1 MHGLYLTTSEP
12 GSELTLQ
19 LVVYTINS
27 MRKLKVSECCVEISS
42 RCIASRVRQLNRV
55 MTALYDD
62 ALRSAGLTGNQLNVL
77 VFVSR
82 HGSPTAGALARHM
95 QMDASTVSRTIERM
109 RKDGLLLIQEGKDA
123 RTRELRLSEKGE
135 TMILKAIPAWRK
147 AQKQAQKLLG
157 TFRAGAIASAVRNLR
172 SRTADV

>member
-1 MHGLYLTTSEP
+1 MKRP
-12 GSELTLQ
+12 
-19 LVVYTINS
+19 
-27 MRKLKVSECCVEISS
+27 KVNECCGEISS

-62 ALRSAGLTGNQLNVL
+62 ALRAVGLTMNQLNVL
-77 VFVSR
+77 VFIFS
-82 HGSPTAGALARHM
+82 HGSPTARALVRYL

-109 RKDGLLLIQEGKDA
+109 RKDGLLVVREGQKDA

-135 TMILKAIPAWRK
+135 EMIVKAMPFWRK
-147 AQKQAQKLLG
+147 AQKRAQKLLG

-172 SRTADV
+172 TRTVNV

>member
-1 MHGLYLTTSEP
+1 MHGHYLTTAAHKP
-12 GSELTLQ
+12 ELTNK
-19 LVVYTINS
+19 LVVYTINA
-27 MRKLKVSECCVEISS
+27 MRKLKVSQCCTEISS
-42 RCIASRVRQLNRV
+42 RCIASRIRQLNRV

-62 ALRSAGLTGNQLNVL
+62 ALRGAGLTGNQLNVL
-77 VFVSR
+77 VFVSQ
-82 HGSPTAGALARHM
+82 HGFPTAGALARHM

-135 TMILKAIPAWRK
+135 SMILKAIPSWRK
-147 AQKQAQKLLG
+147 AQKQAQALLG

-172 SRTADV
+172 SGIVNV

>member
-1 MHGLYLTTSEP
+1 M
-12 GSELTLQ
+12 
-19 LVVYTINS
+19 
-27 MRKLKVSECCVEISS
+27 SECCGEISS

-62 ALRSAGLTGNQLNVL
+62 ALRGVGLTGNQLNVL
-77 VFVSR
+77 VFVSQ
-82 HGSPTAGALARHM
+82 HGFPTAGALARHM

-135 TMILKAIPAWRK
+135 SMIVKALPSWRK

-157 TFRAGAIASAVRNLR
+157 TFRAGAIASAVRTLR
-172 SRTADV
+172 HGIVNV

>member
-1 MHGLYLTTSEP
+1 
-12 GSELTLQ
+12 
-19 LVVYTINS
+19 
-27 MRKLKVSECCVEISS
+27 MRKLKVSQCCAEISS

-62 ALRSAGLTGNQLNVL
+62 ALRGAGLTGNQLNVL
-77 VFVSR
+77 VFVSQ

-135 TMILKAIPAWRK
+135 SMILKALPSWRK

-172 SRTADV
+172 HGIVNG